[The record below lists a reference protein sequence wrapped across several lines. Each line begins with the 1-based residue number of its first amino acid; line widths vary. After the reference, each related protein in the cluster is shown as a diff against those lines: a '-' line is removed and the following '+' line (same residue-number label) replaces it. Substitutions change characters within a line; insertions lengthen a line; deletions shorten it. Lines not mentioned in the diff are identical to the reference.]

1 MRLNA
6 FLRFLGVAFVF
17 LVIPVF
23 SAAQQSVTC
32 EANNENRKYCGSYD
46 PDQVRLD
53 RQISGSPCIE
63 GRTWGVDRQGL
74 WVERG
79 CRAIFIIRV
88 RDDRPDYSVAQE
100 NITCEANNENR
111 KYCGSYDP
119 DQVRLDRQISGSP
132 CIEGRTWGVD
142 RQGLWVE
149 RGCRAVFVILSRER
163 YDHDRDHDRD
173 RDDRDRRGWWDP
185 EPDATWPPRGDW
197 HGGRWE
203 RGGACFYKE
212 RDFSG
217 GFFCLRRGESRESLG
232 EFGGKISS
240 IRVFGDARVTVYDER
255 DFRGASA
262 SLDQARP
269 DLHDWRV
276 RQKPDHTWNDRISSI
291 QVE

>member
-1 MRLNA
+1 MRLNT

-32 EANNENRKYCGSYD
+32 EANNENRKYCGSY
-46 PDQVRLD
+46 
-53 RQISGSPCIE
+53 
-63 GRTWGVDRQGL
+63 
-74 WVERG
+74 
-79 CRAIFIIRV
+79 
-88 RDDRPDYSVAQE
+88 
-100 NITCEANNENR
+100 N
-111 KYCGSYDP
+111 P

-149 RGCRAVFVILSRER
+149 RGCRAVFVIRSRQG
-163 YDHDRDHDRD
+163 YDHHDRD

-232 EFGGKISS
+232 EFGDKISS

-262 SLDQARP
+262 SLDHARP